1 MVQVS
6 PKIIETII
14 QTISMSLGMTH
25 VITITSAYYDGLPSQ
40 VKLSSTVGLAL
51 PFFIFQLLYESIK
64 YCFFFNSTAPS
75 TFPYLLFPLIAFI
88 FITLETILLDYFF
101 DNIFRFWLEFKFPSL
116 SYSSITTI
124 LSFLNIV
131 IQISLVVS
139 FNIWFYNKIVYKNY
153 SGPNIVLSIPFL
165 N

>member
-51 PFFIFQLLYESIK
+51 PFFIFELIYESIK
-64 YCFFFNSTAPS
+64 YCFFSGSTAPS

-101 DNIFRFWLEFKFPSL
+101 DNIFRFWLELKFPSL